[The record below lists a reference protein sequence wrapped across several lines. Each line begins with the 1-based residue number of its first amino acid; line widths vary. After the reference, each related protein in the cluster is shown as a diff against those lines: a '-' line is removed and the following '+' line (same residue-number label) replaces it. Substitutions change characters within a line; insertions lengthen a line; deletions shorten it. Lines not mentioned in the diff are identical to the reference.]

1 MISLTSFDKKIR
13 IEKAFHKT
21 SIINPNIKVTEYL
34 PVFLSVYLFVKND
47 IAIRLTDMVLLFSE
61 ASYR

>member
-1 MISLTSFDKKIR
+1 MISLTLFDKKIR

-34 PVFLSVYLFVKND
+34 SVFVSVYLSVKND
-47 IAIRLTDMVLLFSE
+47 ITICLTNMVLLFS
-61 ASYR
+61 